1 MAKNFITC
9 TFLSIIVFSACLI
22 VINDANAAQGLTVY
36 DVSMVAD
43 RKARRLGDVLTV
55 LVLER
60 ASAKREAKTET
71 SRTSDYKGRLGGFV
85 GIPTKGLGD
94 GISLGSDNSFTGT
107 GSTSRSETFDA
118 TVPVIVME
126 VMKNGNL
133 VVEGQ
138 RNIQVNNEKQT
149 IYVKGIVR
157 PVDITAQNT
166 IISTNLASAE
176 IVYQG
181 DGQVSRQQKPGFL
194 SRLLDWIWIF

>member
-1 MAKNFITC
+1 MTKNFISY
-9 TFLSIIVFSACLI
+9 TFLLIMAVSSCLI
-22 VINDANAAQGLTVY
+22 IINDADAARGVTVY
-36 DVSMVAD
+36 DVSLVAD

-60 ASAKREAKTET
+60 ASATREAKTET
-71 SRTSDYKGRLGGFV
+71 SRTSDHKGKLGGFV
-85 GIPTKGLGD
+85 GIPTRGLGD
-94 GISLGSDNSFTGT
+94 GISLGSGNSFTGS

-118 TVPVIVME
+118 TVPVIVIE

-149 IYVKGIVR
+149 IHVKGIVR
-157 PVDITAQNT
+157 PIDITAHNT

-176 IVYQG
+176 IVYNG

-194 SRLLDWIWIF
+194 SQLLSWVWIF